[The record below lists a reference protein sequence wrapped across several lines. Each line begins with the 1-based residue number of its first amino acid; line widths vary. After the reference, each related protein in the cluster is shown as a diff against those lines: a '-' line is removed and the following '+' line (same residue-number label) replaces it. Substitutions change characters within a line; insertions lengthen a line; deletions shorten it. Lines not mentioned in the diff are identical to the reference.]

1 MKNKIVS
8 GALIMLLTG
17 SISLFS
23 SCEGFMDDFLDT
35 TEGSQTE
42 VNYFETENRVDRGI
56 GAIYS
61 QVGLLYGTNMGSG
74 AFATGPLCRIWSLP
88 TDELT
93 IDRPTMLEFEAFENI
108 QNDHGNI
115 WSYWCILY
123 TIIGRAN
130 FMLDILA
137 DPSNYSQDI
146 SQEHI
151 DNCTGEALF
160 MRAFCDMR
168 LFYNFHKAPNQN
180 TRIKS
185 VEGNMVGPSEGFE
198 LLDQAIKDLILAED
212 LLPESWDSRNK
223 GRVFKNSA
231 RGLLTKAYVLRACYA
246 NKYNGNAQEDYKNA
260 IAAFERITQ
269 VSTIEGV
276 NFSDNFDYEKE
287 NNQESLYEYQASFN
301 TKEDNPWLN
310 GNQGSDAAQIG
321 VMWFQYRN
329 DSYNYMV
336 NDATF
341 GPTKKFLDM
350 FDKRDPRWGETFR
363 DRVGDG
369 NWNKFDGYQFYKYNK
384 RDGAL
389 DPTYNTMSRN
399 NPRILR
405 LADVKLL
412 AAEAYLQTGQEPKAR
427 EQVNDIRKRARSNVS
442 DIPADYT
449 SAINMQNIMD
459 ERVLELGGEDD
470 IRITDLKRWH
480 VAGYI
485 DLAEWA
491 KNPTEKWGYPYNSD
505 VSFKFNPNRDLLFP
519 IPTAEMNAN
528 PLMQNSGN
536 NPGY

>member
-1 MKNKIVS
+1 MKSRIVDNI
-8 GALIMLLTG
+8 LITLLVG
-17 SISLFS
+17 GLGLFS

-61 QVGLLYGTNMGSG
+61 QVGILYGTNMESG

-88 TDELT
+88 GDELT
-93 IDRPTMLEFEAFENI
+93 IDRPTMLEFEAFENL

-115 WSYWCILY
+115 WSYWCVLY

-130 FMLDILA
+130 FMLDILD
-137 DPSNYSQDI
+137 DPSNYSSDI

-151 DNCTGEALF
+151 NNCKGEALF
-160 MRAFCDMR
+160 MRAFCDIR

-180 TRIKS
+180 MRITS
-185 VEGNMVGPSEGFE
+185 VDGNMVGPSEGFE
-198 LLDQAIKDLILAED
+198 LLDQAIGDLIQAEE
-212 LLPESWDSRNK
+212 LLPESWDSANK

-246 NKYNGNAQEDYKNA
+246 NKYNGNAEEDYKNA
-260 IAAFERITQ
+260 ISAFERISQ

-301 TKEDNPWLN
+301 ISEDNPWLN
-310 GNQGSDAAQIG
+310 GNQGSNSAQIG
-321 VMWFQYRN
+321 VMWFQFRN
-329 DSYNYMV
+329 DSYNYMIS
-336 NDATF
+336 DATF
-341 GPTKKFLDM
+341 GPTQKFVDI
-350 FDKRDPRWGETFR
+350 FEEGDPRFEETFC
-363 DRVGDG
+363 DRRTDE
-369 NWNKFDGYQFYKYNK
+369 NWNKFNGYQFYKYNK

-389 DPTYNTMSRN
+389 DATYNTMSRN

-412 AAEAYLQTGQEPKAR
+412 VAEAYLQTGQEPKAR
-427 EQVNDIRKRARSNVS
+427 EQVNDIRRRARGDIS
-442 DIPADYT
+442 DVPADYV
-449 SAINMQNIMD
+449 SAIGMQQIMD
-459 ERVLELGGEDD
+459 ERMRELGGEDD

-485 DLAEWA
+485 DLADWA
-491 KNPTEKWGYPYNSD
+491 RDPENQWGYPYND
-505 VSFKFNPNRDLLFP
+505 DISFKFDPNRDLLFP
-519 IPTAEMNAN
+519 IPTEEMNSN